1 MKIGFT
7 GSREG
12 MSDAQKEGLRAL
24 LKAHFVIGAEFHHG
38 CCVGGDEEAHKI
50 ASELGYWVVF
60 HPPTDLRFVSGFM
73 RSNLNSTGRRNL
85 HQRVPLP
92 YLDRNREIVEET
104 VELIA
109 APKENVEPVQ
119 KRGGGTW
126 ATIRC
131 ARRLGRP
138 VTILER

>member
-7 GSREG
+7 ASRNG
-12 MSDAQKEGLRAL
+12 MSNAQKDALRRL
-24 LKAHFVIGAEFHHG
+24 LKAHFVVGAEFHHG
-38 CCVGGDEEAHKI
+38 CCIGGDEEAHII
-50 ASELGYWVVF
+50 ARGLGYWIVL
-60 HPPTDLRFVSGFM
+60 HPPTDLRFVSDAM
-73 RSNLNSTGRRNL
+73 RANFNSVPGS
-85 HQRVPLP
+85 HICEPLP
-92 YLDRNREIVEET
+92 YLKRNREIVEET

-109 APKENVEPVQ
+109 APKEDEEPAQ

>member
-7 GSREG
+7 ASREG
-12 MSDAQKEGLRAL
+12 MNEKQKDTLYLMLAAR
-24 LKAHFVIGAEFHHG
+24 FVPGAEFHHG
-38 CCVGGDEEAHKI
+38 CCIGGDEEAHKI
-50 ASELGYWVVF
+50 AREIGYKVVL
-60 HPPTDLRFVSGFM
+60 HPPTDFRFVSDFM
-73 RSNLNSTGRRNL
+73 KATLL
-85 HQRVPLP
+85 HEPLSYCTREPLP
-92 YLDRNREIVEET
+92 YLERNREIVEET

-109 APKENVEPVQ
+109 APKENAEPAQ

-138 VTILER
+138 VTILGR